1 MLFNTCII
9 ENWTVC
15 QSASN
20 LKSKSKQIFCHIF
33 WFRPKTW
40 ITKSSISKI
49 NFSGRHENSY
59 FSVSL
64 ISFNLSWIRRVRRWV
79 QPIFS
84 RGSLAFSPSPRSR
97 SHKYFYGF
105 HWQTFRFEAAD
116 RFFCSQSLFHLK
128 SQSRVY
134 HYCSCSKFLD
144 QKFFALGEPS
154 TPRIETSEQSTKLT
168 IFVFVS
174 TFCHYYFCLFLFT
187 SDQHLIA

>member
-15 QSASN
+15 QSSSN

-97 SHKYFYGF
+97 SHKYFYGSHR
-105 HWQTFRFEAAD
+105 HWHSVYSYTRLGYTLTGGAGVNLTKSNRF
-116 RFFCSQSLFHLK
+116 C
-128 SQSRVY
+128 
-134 HYCSCSKFLD
+134 
-144 QKFFALGEPS
+144 
-154 TPRIETSEQSTKLT
+154 
-168 IFVFVS
+168 
-174 TFCHYYFCLFLFT
+174 
-187 SDQHLIA
+187 